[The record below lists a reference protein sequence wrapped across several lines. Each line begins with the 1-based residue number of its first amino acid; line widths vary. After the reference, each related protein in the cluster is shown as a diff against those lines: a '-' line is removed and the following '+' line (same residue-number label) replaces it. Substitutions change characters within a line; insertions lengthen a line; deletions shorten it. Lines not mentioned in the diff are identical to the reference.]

1 METQSGMN
9 NQENRGGL
17 LPPGRQIHDA
27 HVAKTAQCRAGP
39 DKRTRATAWATG
51 KDRADR
57 AHG

>member
-1 METQSGMN
+1 MN

-27 HVAKTAQCRAGP
+27 HVAKTVQCRAGP